1 MDAVTRRQF
10 AGMALLGGVVATGAL
25 LLSPERFLSALAAV
39 GARPAVFLPLLAAG
53 YLLRP
58 AVAWP
63 ISALSV
69 VVGYVYGI
77 PGIPLA
83 LAGAVL
89 TCFPPYLLAR
99 RARTDAGVLGRVGD
113 SGRRYFRATGDLRGL
128 VVARLVPLPADS
140 VSYAAG
146 VSGIGLGTY
155 ALATA
160 IGETPWVTGAV
171 LVGASMER
179 LAVNRSAGPWFV
191 VGAVVLA
198 ALLLAGP
205 AYRRYRANRIR
216 EERSTE
222 SEPTPDEV

>member
-1 MDAVTRRQF
+1 
-10 AGMALLGGVVATGAL
+10 
-25 LLSPERFLSALAAV
+25 
-39 GARPAVFLPLLAAG
+39 
-53 YLLRP
+53 
-58 AVAWP
+58 
-63 ISALSV
+63 
-69 VVGYVYGI
+69 
-77 PGIPLA
+77 
-83 LAGAVL
+83 
-89 TCFPPYLLAR
+89 
-99 RARTDAGVLGRVGD
+99 
-113 SGRRYFRATGDLRGL
+113 
-128 VVARLVPLPADS
+128 VARLVPLPADS

-160 IGETPWVTGAV
+160 IGETPWVTSAV